1 MAKDKLGEGGEKKTT
16 QNYIN
21 WLSYEKKV
29 ELGNE
34 TATNV
39 VLKIKIKP
47 NQKNPNP
54 SSHYR
59 QLRYFCV

>member
-1 MAKDKLGEGGEKKTT
+1 MN

-21 WLSYEKKV
+21 WLSYESKM

-39 VLKIKIKP
+39 VLKIKP
-47 NQKNPNP
+47 DQKTRTPLA
-54 SSHYR
+54 SIGS
-59 QLRYFCV
+59 